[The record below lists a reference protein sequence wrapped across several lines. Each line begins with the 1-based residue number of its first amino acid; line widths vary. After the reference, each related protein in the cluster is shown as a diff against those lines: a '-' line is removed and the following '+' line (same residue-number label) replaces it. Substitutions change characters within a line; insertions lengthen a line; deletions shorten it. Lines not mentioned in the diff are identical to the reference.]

1 VLFLA
6 PAGTPR
12 EIVSRMSVE
21 VAKAVAAPDIKG
33 RFEALGIEPV
43 GNTPEQAGKFLA
55 DEIAK
60 WSKVITTAG
69 VKAEQ

>member
-6 PAGTPR
+6 PAGTPKD
-12 EIVSRMSVE
+12 IVNRMAAE
-21 VAKAVAAPDIKG
+21 VAKAVNSPDIKSK
-33 RFEALGIEPV
+33 FEALGIEPV
-43 GNTPEQAGKFLA
+43 GNSPEEAGKFLD

-60 WSKVITTAG
+60 WAKVIQTAG